1 MLQSAE
7 LRMLRRGKDAGST
20 LVVIRYPEKG
30 GTDTLEPV
38 TIAKQFHAD
47 FAAQSSIISF
57 SHAEII
63 HCTMPGARMQ
73 NHMLA
78 VTNTHLT

>member
-1 MLQSAE
+1 MLQWGNGD
-7 LRMLRRGKDAGST
+7 RGT
-20 LVVIRYPEKG
+20 LVVVRYPEKG

-47 FAAQSSIISF
+47 FAAQSCIISF

-63 HCTMPGARMQ
+63 HCTMPGQGMYCF
-73 NHMLA
+73 MLA